1 MQARL
6 AQCFYLLSESRIN
19 HCWSLFGITARLAIA
34 IGLHRARR
42 REFGGG
48 IDLIEQ
54 ECRKRV
60 FWSAYS
66 LDNYLSAALGRPR
79 IFHDDEFDQ
88 ELPLVVNDGQITAH
102 EILPALTNAQSIMLA
117 PVYHAKL
124 STIISSILRDLYGI
138 QRASREKEVSAAAH
152 REAELREWR
161 HELSGFLDSPNV
173 DLLMLTYQRQYT
185 VLNLAYYHAQILL
198 YRPFVLKNLSMPAEN
213 MANREDDQF
222 YGTIDR
228 YIRQC
233 LEAATEVASIV
244 RNLCEQGGLYHN
256 FWVGLLFPYPS
267 DCTIALYFRKK
278 ANFEQFTHYYAF
290 SAIAVLYVH
299 FIHMCSQAVNIEQY
313 LYYFQI
319 GEQAQNDLATCS
331 GRSPSVR
338 RYLVVL
344 EELRE
349 EAKKATKR
357 CQQAL
362 GITFPISEPQHV
374 TFADNVL
381 REDQRMDDNRQLN
394 IPDIIAN
401 QDAAQLMALSQVQP
415 DQPSLI
421 TGSKDEAY
429 ADSDIPN
436 LAAWGDL
443 DSLAFTGLGELDFTF
458 PSELLPPA

>member
-1 MQARL
+1 
-6 AQCFYLLSESRIN
+6 
-19 HCWSLFGITARLAIA
+19 
-34 IGLHRARR
+34 
-42 REFGGG
+42 
-48 IDLIEQ
+48 
-54 ECRKRV
+54 
-60 FWSAYS
+60 
-66 LDNYLSAALGRPR
+66 
-79 IFHDDEFDQ
+79 
-88 ELPLVVNDGQITAH
+88 
-102 EILPALTNAQSIMLA
+102 
-117 PVYHAKL
+117 
-124 STIISSILRDLYGI
+124 
-138 QRASREKEVSAAAH
+138 
-152 REAELREWR
+152 
-161 HELSGFLDSPNV
+161 
-173 DLLMLTYQRQYT
+173 
-185 VLNLAYYHAQILL
+185 
-198 YRPFVLKNLSMPAEN
+198 
-213 MANREDDQF
+213 
-222 YGTIDR
+222 
-228 YIRQC
+228 

-256 FWVGLLFPYPS
+256 FWVGLLFSYPS
-267 DCTIALYFRKK
+267 DCTIALDFRKK

-362 GITFPISEPQHV
+362 GITLPISEPQHV

-381 REDQRMDDNRQLN
+381 REAQRMDDNRQLN

-401 QDAAQLMALSQVQP
+401 QDAVQLMALSQVQS
-415 DQPSLI
+415 DQPGLI

>member
-48 IDLIEQ
+48 LDLIEQ

-88 ELPLVVNDGQITAH
+88 ELPLIVNDSQITAH

-138 QRASREKEVSAAAH
+138 QRAGREKEVSAAAH

-185 VLNLAYYHAQILL
+185 VLNLAFYHAQILL
-198 YRPFVLKNLSMPAEN
+198 YRPFVLKNLSMPAD
-213 MANREDDQF
+213 NREDDQL

-256 FWVGLLFPYPS
+256 FWVGFLIPF
-267 DCTIALYFRKK
+267 
-278 ANFEQFTHYYAF
+278 
-290 SAIAVLYVH
+290 
-299 FIHMCSQAVNIEQY
+299 CSY
-313 LYYFQI
+313 
-319 GEQAQNDLATCS
+319 
-331 GRSPSVR
+331 R
-338 RYLVVL
+338 
-344 EELRE
+344 
-349 EAKKATKR
+349 
-357 CQQAL
+357 
-362 GITFPISEPQHV
+362 
-374 TFADNVL
+374 
-381 REDQRMDDNRQLN
+381 
-394 IPDIIAN
+394 II
-401 QDAAQLMALSQVQP
+401 
-415 DQPSLI
+415 
-421 TGSKDEAY
+421 
-429 ADSDIPN
+429 
-436 LAAWGDL
+436 DL
-443 DSLAFTGLGELDFTF
+443 DSDN
-458 PSELLPPA
+458 

>member
-1 MQARL
+1 MVQILLIGKLVYSDILDIWLTSNSAVFFAAAEYHLAAETGPARLTSVQARL

-48 IDLIEQ
+48 VDLIEQ

-88 ELPLVVNDGQITAH
+88 ELPLIVNDSQITAH
-102 EILPALTNAQSIMLA
+102 EILPTLTNAQSIMLA

-198 YRPFVLKNLSMPAEN
+198 YRPFVLKNLSMPAGN
-213 MANREDDQF
+213 MANREDDQL

-256 FWVGLLFPYPS
+256 FWV
-267 DCTIALYFRKK
+267 
-278 ANFEQFTHYYAF
+278 
-290 SAIAVLYVH
+290 
-299 FIHMCSQAVNIEQY
+299 
-313 LYYFQI
+313 
-319 GEQAQNDLATCS
+319 
-331 GRSPSVR
+331 RSPDPLCS
-338 RYLVVL
+338 YCTTVL
-344 EELRE
+344 
-349 EAKKATKR
+349 
-357 CQQAL
+357 
-362 GITFPISEPQHV
+362 
-374 TFADNVL
+374 
-381 REDQRMDDNRQLN
+381 
-394 IPDIIAN
+394 DI
-401 QDAAQLMALSQVQP
+401 
-415 DQPSLI
+415 
-421 TGSKDEAY
+421 E
-429 ADSDIPN
+429 
-436 LAAWGDL
+436 
-443 DSLAFTGLGELDFTF
+443 
-458 PSELLPPA
+458 